1 MKTESLRSIR
11 MAAKRTMSES
21 EKFEALLE
29 ALKTEMIVN
38 QALIDVL
45 VDKGVLSHDE
55 LQAKIK
61 KIRIESGI
69 VLSGSAI
76 SSRN

>member
-1 MKTESLRSIR
+1 MG
-11 MAAKRTMSES
+11 TMNDS
-21 EKFEALLE
+21 EKIEALLE
-29 ALKTEMIVN
+29 ALQAEMIVN

-61 KIRIESGI
+61 TIRIESGI
-69 VLSGSAI
+69 VLSGSGN
-76 SSRN
+76 STGN

>member
-1 MKTESLRSIR
+1 M
-11 MAAKRTMSES
+11 
-21 EKFEALLE
+21 LE

-69 VLSGSAI
+69 VLSGSGTSAG
-76 SSRN
+76 N

>member
-1 MKTESLRSIR
+1 
-11 MAAKRTMSES
+11 MSEP
-21 EKFEALLE
+21 EKLAALFEALQ
-29 ALKTEMIVN
+29 TEMIVN

-69 VLSGSAI
+69 VLSGSGT
-76 SSRN
+76 STGN

>member
-1 MKTESLRSIR
+1 METANYTEKLQ
-11 MAAKRTMSES
+11 ALQ
-21 EKFEALLE
+21 EALQ
-29 ALKTEMIVN
+29 TEMIIN

-61 KIRIESGI
+61 EIRIASGI
-69 VLSGSAI
+69 VLS
-76 SSRN
+76 SSGTTSTGN

>member
-1 MKTESLRSIR
+1 MKTESLRLIR
-11 MAAKRTMSES
+11 KAAKRTMSEP
-21 EKFEALLE
+21 EKLAALLE
-29 ALKTEMIVN
+29 ALQTEMIVN

-69 VLSGSAI
+69 VLSGSGT
-76 SSRN
+76 STGN

>member
-1 MKTESLRSIR
+1 MDDHTEKLQAL
-11 MAAKRTMSES
+11 M
-21 EKFEALLE
+21 EALQ
-29 ALKTEMIVN
+29 TEMVIN

-61 KIRIESGI
+61 QVRIKSGI
-69 VLSGSAI
+69 ILSGSGT
-76 SSRN
+76 STGN

>member
-1 MKTESLRSIR
+1 MND
-11 MAAKRTMSES
+11 A
-21 EKFEALLE
+21 EKLQALLE
-29 ALKTEMIVN
+29 ALQTEMIIN

-61 KIRIESGI
+61 QIRIESGI
-69 VLSGSAI
+69 ILSGSGHPPAI
-76 SSRN
+76 DAVILLGKNCWL

>member
-1 MKTESLRSIR
+1 
-11 MAAKRTMSES
+11 MSES

>member
-1 MKTESLRSIR
+1 MDDQ
-11 MAAKRTMSES
+11 
-21 EKFEALLE
+21 EKIAALLE
-29 ALKTEMIVN
+29 ALQTEMIVN

-55 LQAKIK
+55 LQAKIR

-69 VLSGSAI
+69 VLSASDSSAG
-76 SSRN
+76 N